1 MNMHLPQSIQTEQE
15 LAFLSAV
22 QSQIISPRESKPI
35 IAVLQDIVSGF
46 YLLTKDGSV
55 TNKQFMNI
63 ISNTS
68 KFMGDIY
75 NYPYN
80 KMSEPELRHGLELM
94 SYILPKTLNLTL
106 NNGLYD
112 KDKEDNERLN
122 KVIIENGLIKQ
133 GTLDK
138 GIFQKKTKGL
148 VHSLFN
154 EFGQE
159 VTRDMFNDVQKII
172 CHWLIYNG
180 FSVGISDMLIDK
192 EIQDQMDE
200 EVANIDREVN
210 EIIVKL
216 HYGQIENNSIGLNNQ
231 QNFENEIMKILNK
244 GAGKIEKIGLKKI
257 GENKENRLMAMVES
271 GAKGS
276 KSNVK
281 QIISGLGQQDIE
293 GTRVPYG
300 FEDRTLPHF
309 QKFDDGT
316 EARGYVR
323 NSFMRGLSPQEFFF
337 HAISGRNGLIDTA
350 VKSFFHSTQLK
361 TKINNEYKNITIG
374 KFIDELLE
382 KHKEHISYKGPEDA
396 NMELLNIKELGYNVV
411 IPTGDEN
418 GKITFEE
425 LTHVTRH
432 DPSEKLY
439 KVTTKSGRDVIAVD
453 SESFIIWDNKR
464 NKFVKKQSSLLQ
476 IGDKLPKSL
485 KINIPENL
493 QVKEI
498 KVENYISKTDLIF
511 GNEFQE
517 ALQMYNDG
525 LNERD
530 KKGNIKQRNGT
541 KTLNKIQIEFKEKL
555 PKMTNDTL
563 KKKFVKN
570 ELQKGYVYTSY
581 NRDDNITTIEDSF
594 KLDYNNGK
602 LFGIYI
608 ADGCCDIKAN
618 SIRICNKNKNIQ
630 NFVESWFN
638 QRGINGKVEVKN
650 GQNSENYRFYSN
662 ALAKIFTSIFNHTAS
677 KKIIPEEFLY
687 APDEFIKGFLSGY
700 LSCDCNYNLTSGITT
715 HTASEN
721 ISDNIAF
728 MLNRFGIHTR
738 YYLQTIKRED
748 HHNNRHDLRIPTKY
762 YQKLNQVIDIIDEN
776 KAETFVQILEKNLN
790 ENGGK
795 DACYKKYVE
804 VKDVLLDE
812 IKEIEVLD
820 SKGEKVYDVTV
831 PKTLNFMISN
841 GLVIRDTSESG
852 YIQRKL
858 IKAMEDAKINH
869 DLTVRDALGNIVQF
883 LYGED
888 GIDAVKY
895 EAQDINY
902 IEMTP
907 QQMEDE
913 FLISFKDE
921 KLMGAL
927 LDEETLSDFNKIGN
941 RYERCMEYYNKIVE
955 DKRNL
960 IINVF
965 RKEFEKTL
973 EHPVSLYKLINN
985 AKITF
990 RTNEVKRQS
999 NIHPIEIIERLE
1011 KLEEELR
1018 LTKMNSATKNM
1029 GVLLRA
1035 YLSPKQVIKK
1045 YNFDK
1050 KVFNYIIEKIKLQ
1063 FKQAIAHPSE
1073 MVGIVSAQSIGE
1085 PVTQLT
1091 LNSVE
1096 YNTELLIKVNGKLQK
1111 VKIGEWIDKR
1121 IDEAEPENIELHP
1134 KDTVLEYV
1142 KDAKIE
1148 IMACDENGKMMWD
1161 NISAVT
1167 KHPVVNKDGS
1177 NTLIK
1182 VKTES
1187 GREVIA
1193 TKGKSFL
1200 TRQNNKILPKEGE
1213 DLRIGDYIPISNT
1226 FVELDHELYR
1236 WNIGKYIDKSK
1247 HVFMSEVE
1255 KAMKFREEND
1265 IKHGSK
1271 KCKDLLKDFKVEN
1284 TDGRRIRDKWYKYGL
1299 AKGIFTLPF
1308 NRGDSFVD
1316 AYRTKYSENNT
1327 NDCIYKKNCIYPK
1340 SATMQSGHVPE
1351 YLVLDNL
1358 TGFFIGAYLAEGH
1371 SILTQVLISNI
1382 DNAFNTRI
1390 NEFCERLG
1398 LKYHI
1403 DEDKEKMGG
1412 PTCKNPGHTKTLR
1425 IHSTILAELFIKL
1438 FGKTSDK
1445 KNIPVELLEGN
1456 KDFLKGIIDGYFSG
1470 DGCIK
1475 EDSIHVSSISRTL
1488 LEDISNILAKFNIFS
1503 KIVSREKAQEYNI
1516 IKRGL
1521 KARLSYDLSLSLIDS
1536 IKFKNNFN
1544 LTIKYKQETL
1554 KNMISK
1560 TNDIYR
1566 RTDKIPE
1573 VILTNTILKEYTR
1586 NDIYKLLNNKDG
1598 KIKGKLIK
1606 EHKLVNE
1613 DYIILQKLLNEEVC
1627 YDKVISIE
1635 EVENPNYY
1643 VYDLTCDIT
1652 KNFMLSSLVGVVD
1665 TFHSSGVANT
1675 GTQTVRG
1682 VPRIKEI
1689 FSFSNNIK
1697 TPSMTIYLK
1706 DEYKK
1711 DLQVATELKNKI
1723 ELTHMKQI
1731 VSASKIFYC
1740 PKSKINDVEGYG
1752 DFMRMFEIYEEYK
1765 NIKELSPWFMVF
1777 EFDKKKMFD
1786 LQIHMIDLEYILQS
1800 EIRNKY
1806 SEKFDVIY
1814 VLSDENS
1821 EKLALRINII
1831 SSLERTD
1838 NIIGDIKLLYNYIQE
1853 VLIKGVKGIKKVA
1866 LSKKDLMEYNEDT
1879 NTFEKSY
1886 EWILQTDGINMK
1898 EILKYNEVEA
1908 SRIYCN
1914 DINVMNE
1921 IFGIEV
1927 AKQTF
1932 IKELHDVLSGASVG
1946 NKHVSLL
1953 ADIVTA
1959 RGNLLSI
1966 DRHGINKSD
1975 IGPLAKCSFEE
1986 TSEQLIKA
1994 GLFAD
1999 YDNLKGV
2006 SANIMLG
2013 QIPQCGTGDS
2023 KILLDENKLGLINM
2037 ESSLIKDKNIDISK
2051 EVENLCIPE
2060 NLFNDTK
2067 PKEYPG
2073 NYDMEEF
2080 EVS

>member
-15 LAFLSAV
+15 LTLAAV
-22 QSQIISPRESKPI
+22 QAQIISPRESKPI

-46 YLLTKDGSV
+46 YLLTRDGTV
-55 TNKQFMNI
+55 TDKQFMNI
-63 ISNTS
+63 TANTS

-106 NNGLYD
+106 NNGLFD

-154 EFGQE
+154 EYGQE
-159 VTRDMFNDVQKII
+159 VTKDMFNDIQKII

-210 EIIVKL
+210 ETIVKL

-244 GAGKIEKIGLKKI
+244 GAGKIEKIGIKKI
-257 GENKENRLMAMVES
+257 SENKDNRLMAMVES

-350 VKSFFHSTQLK
+350 VKSCRKDTNLRLINREQGEFIK
-361 TKINNEYKNITIG
+361 TDIG
-374 KFIDELLE
+374 PFIDNLLE
-382 KHKEHISYKGPEDA
+382 KHEDKIIHKGPEDA
-396 NMELLNIKELGYNVV
+396 NMELLNIKELGYDIL
-411 IPTGDEN
+411 IPTGDEK
-418 GKITFEE
+418 GKISYEE

-432 DPSEKLY
+432 DPSEKMY
-439 KVTTKSGRDVIAVD
+439 KITTKSGRSVTAID
-453 SESFIIWDNKR
+453 SESFIVWDEIRQEFIPIK
-464 NKFVKKQSSLLQ
+464 SSLLDTE
-476 IGDKLPKSL
+476 IHKLPKSL
-485 KINIPENL
+485 KINISEELMQNEIKLDKYLSKNEYLFASELFKAKKYYDNL
-493 QVKEI
+493 TSGKLADKLEKTLNEFKEVLPNMKPSTLKTKFVISYIDGNVYSSSGRVNTEI
-498 KVENYISKTDLIF
+498 KVS
-511 GNEFQE
+511 
-517 ALQMYNDG
+517 
-525 LNERD
+525 
-530 KKGNIKQRNGT
+530 
-541 KTLNKIQIEFKEKL
+541 EKL
-555 PKMTNDTL
+555 IMNYD
-563 KKKFVKN
+563 
-570 ELQKGYVYTSY
+570 
-581 NRDDNITTIEDSF
+581 
-594 KLDYNNGK
+594 NGK
-602 LFGIYI
+602 MFGIYI
-608 ADGCCDIKAN
+608 ADGCCDLHKNAV
-618 SIRICNKNKNIQ
+618 RICNKDKNIQ
-630 NFVESWFN
+630 EFVVNWFKKL
-638 QRGINGKVEVKN
+638 GINGKLYAKQN
-650 GQNSENYRFYSN
+650 QNSETYDFYSSLLTN
-662 ALAKIFTSIFNHTAS
+662 LFIKMFKHGAKN
-677 KKIIPEEFLY
+677 KVIPEEFLY
-687 APDEFIKGFLSGY
+687 GPDEFIKGFLSGY
-700 LSCDCNYNLTSGITT
+700 LSCDCNYNTVSGITS
-715 HTASEN
+715 HSASKN
-721 ISDNIAF
+721 ISDNVSF
-728 MLNRFGIHTR
+728 MLNRFGIHTK
-738 YYLQTIKRED
+738 YYCQTNKREEY
-748 HHNNRHDLRIPTKY
+748 HSNRHDLRIPTKY
-762 YQKLNQVIDIIDEN
+762 YQKLSTIIEIIDISKLN
-776 KAETFVQILEKNLN
+776 KFNEILEKNSKDN
-790 ENGGK
+790 WGK
-795 DACYKKYVE
+795 DACYKQYVE
-804 VKDVLLDE
+804 VEDVLLDE

-820 SKGEKVYDVTV
+820 SNGEKVYDVTV

-852 YIQRKL
+852 YLQRKL

-888 GIDAVKY
+888 GIDSVKY
-895 EAQDINY
+895 EAQDVNH

-913 FLISFKDE
+913 YLISYKDE

-927 LDEETLSDFNKIGN
+927 LKEETLSNFNKIGDN
-941 RYERCMEYYNKIVE
+941 YEKCMDYYNKIVE

-960 IINVF
+960 IVNVF

-985 AKITF
+985 AKIQF

-999 NIHPIEIIERLE
+999 DIHPIEIIEELE

-1050 KVFNYIIEKIKLQ
+1050 KIFMSILDKIRLQ

-1085 PVTQLT
+1085 PITQLT

-1096 YNTELLIKVNGKLQK
+1096 YNTELLLKVNGKLQK

-1121 IDEAEPENIELHP
+1121 IDDAEVENIEHHP

-1161 NISAVT
+1161 NVSAVT

-1236 WNIGKYIDKSK
+1236 WNIGKYFNKSK
-1247 HVFMSEVE
+1247 HVFTSEIE
-1255 KAMKFREEND
+1255 KAMKFREEHN
-1265 IKHGSK
+1265 IKHGSQ
-1271 KCKDLLKDFKVEN
+1271 KCKDLLKDFKVEDN
-1284 TDGRRIRDKWYKYGL
+1284 GRRIRDKWYKYGL
-1299 AKGIFTLPF
+1299 EKEIFTLPF
-1308 NRGDSFVD
+1308 ARGDAFLD
-1316 AYRTKYSENNT
+1316 AYKTKYCENNT
-1327 NDCIYKKNCIYPK
+1327 GNFVCKKNCIYPK
-1340 SATMQSGHVPE
+1340 NATMQSGHVPE

-1371 SILTQVLISNI
+1371 STLTQVLISNI
-1382 DNAFNTRI
+1382 DDVFNARI

-1403 DEDKEKMGG
+1403 DEDKKKIGG
-1412 PTCKNPGHTKTLR
+1412 PCCKNPGHTKTLR
-1425 IHSTILAELFIKL
+1425 IHSTLFAELFIKL

-1456 KDFLKGIIDGYFSG
+1456 KEFLKGIIDGYFSG
-1470 DGCIK
+1470 DGYVGK
-1475 EDSIHVSSISRTL
+1475 DGVNVGSISKEL
-1488 LEDISNILAKFNIFS
+1488 LEGISHILLIFGIHS
-1503 KIVSREKAQEYNI
+1503 RIVSQENVQEYN

-1521 KARLSYDLSLSLIDS
+1521 KAKLGYKLNLSKLNS

-1544 LTIKYKQETL
+1544 LLIKHKQEGLNNLTSSHIYSL
-1554 KNMISK
+1554 KDEVPFVELSNIK
-1560 TNDIYR
+1560 F
-1566 RTDKIPE
+1566 DKIS
-1573 VILTNTILKEYTR
+1573 R
-1586 NDIYKLLNNKDG
+1586 NDIYKLLYKKDESIKIQG
-1598 KIKGKLIK
+1598 KKMKSLKLNDDDINIL
-1606 EHKLVNE
+1606 KLVL
-1613 DYIILQKLLNEEVC
+1613 DEEIQ
-1627 YDKVISIE
+1627 YDKIISITE
-1635 EVENPNYY
+1635 EENPNHY

-1652 KNFMLSSLVGVVD
+1652 KNFSLWNTIIGRD
-1665 TFHSSGVANT
+1665 TFHSSGQSST

-1723 ELTHMKQI
+1723 ELTYMKQI

-1740 PKSKINDVEGYG
+1740 PKSKINEVEGYA

-1765 NIKELSPWFMVF
+1765 NIKELSPWFMMF

-1800 EIRNKY
+1800 EVKNKY
-1806 SEKFDVIY
+1806 SDKFDVIY

-1831 SSLERTD
+1831 SSLEKTD
-1838 NIIGDIKLLYNYIQE
+1838 NIVGDIKVLYNFIQDI
-1853 VLIKGVKGIKKVA
+1853 LIKGIKGMNKAA
-1866 LSKKDLMEYNEDT
+1866 LSKKDLMEYNENT

-1886 EWILQTDGINMK
+1886 EWILQTDGINML
-1898 EILKYNEVEA
+1898 EVLKFNEVNA

-1914 DINVMNE
+1914 DINIMNE
-1921 IFGIEV
+1921 TFGIEV
-1927 AKQTF
+1927 AKQSF
-1932 IKELHDVLSGASVG
+1932 MHELHDCLSGASVG

-2023 KILLDENKLGLINM
+2023 KILLDEQKLGLLNM
-2037 ESSLIKDKNIDISK
+2037 ETALIKDKNIDIPK

-2060 NLFNDTK
+2060 NLFEDTK

-2073 NYDMEEF
+2073 NYEMEEF
-2080 EVS
+2080 EVN

>member
-15 LAFLSAV
+15 LTLAAV
-22 QSQIISPRESKPI
+22 QAQIISPRESKPI

-46 YLLTKDGSV
+46 YLLTRDGTV
-55 TNKQFMNI
+55 TDKQFMNI
-63 ISNTS
+63 TANTS

-106 NNGLYD
+106 NNGLFD

-154 EFGQE
+154 EYGQE
-159 VTRDMFNDVQKII
+159 VTKDMFNDIQKII

-210 EIIVKL
+210 ETIVKL

-244 GAGKIEKIGLKKI
+244 GAGKIEKIGIKKI
-257 GENKENRLMAMVES
+257 SENKDNRLMTMVES

-350 VKSFFHSTQLK
+350 VKSIPHSTRIK
-361 TKINNEYKNITIG
+361 YNINNNYITKPIG
-374 KFIDELLE
+374 EFVDELLE
-382 KHKEHISYKGPEDA
+382 KHPEHITHKGQEDA
-396 NMELLNIKELGYNVV
+396 NMELLNIKELGYDVT
-411 IPTGDEN
+411 IPTSDDN

-425 LTHVTRH
+425 LTHITRH

-439 KVTTKSGRDVIAVD
+439 KITTKSGRTATAVD
-453 SESFIIWDNKR
+453 SETFLIWNEQE
-464 NKFVKKQSSLLQ
+464 NKFIKKKSSLIQ
-476 IGDKLPKSL
+476 IGEKVPKSL
-485 KINIPENL
+485 KINIPEHMQIKILNVDKYVSKKDIL
-493 QVKEI
+493 FGSEI
-498 KVENYISKTDLIF
+498 C
-511 GNEFQE
+511 E
-517 ALQMYNDG
+517 ALEFYQDMTQG
-525 LNERD
+525 QVNERLQQVLD
-530 KKGNIKQRNGT
+530 EYKD
-541 KTLNKIQIEFKEKL
+541 KL
-555 PKMTNDTL
+555 PDMPISGL
-563 KKKFVKN
+563 KTKFKYIKDKN
-570 ELQKGYVYTSY
+570 VYELGYIYNYTG
-581 NRDDNITTIEDSF
+581 TINYDLRIEEEI
-594 KLDYNNGK
+594 LMNYENGK
-602 LFGIYI
+602 FFGIYV
-608 ADGCCDIKAN
+608 ADGCSDIKAN

-630 NFVESWFN
+630 EFVITWFTK
-638 QRGINGKVEVKN
+638 RGLKGKVDKKR
-650 GQNSENYRFYSN
+650 GQNSETYRCYSN
-662 ALAKIFTSIFNHTAS
+662 TLAKLLTGMFGHTALN
-677 KKIIPEEFLY
+677 KRIPEEFLY
-687 APDEFIKGFLSGY
+687 APDDFIKGFLSGY
-700 LSCDCNYNLTSGITT
+700 LSCDCGYDLLTGVTS

-721 ISDNIAF
+721 ISDNVAF

-762 YQKLNQVIDIIDEN
+762 YQKLSQVIDIIDDD
-776 KAETFVQILEKNLN
+776 KAEKFAQILEKNSKDN
-790 ENGGK
+790 AGK
-795 DACYKKYVE
+795 DACYKKLVE

-812 IKEIEVLD
+812 IKDIEVLE
-820 SKGEKVYDVTV
+820 SKREKVYDVCV
-831 PKTLNFMISN
+831 PATKNFMLNN
-841 GLVIRDTSESG
+841 GIVLFDTSESG
-852 YIQRKL
+852 YLQRKL

-888 GIDAVKY
+888 GIDSVKY
-895 EAQDINY
+895 EAQDVNH

-913 FLISFKDE
+913 YLISYKDE

-927 LDEETLSDFNKIGN
+927 LKEETLSNFNKIGDN
-941 RYERCMEYYNKIVE
+941 YEKCMDYYNKIVE

-960 IINVF
+960 IVNVF

-985 AKITF
+985 AKIQF

-999 NIHPIEIIERLE
+999 DIHPIEIIEELE

-1050 KVFNYIIEKIKLQ
+1050 KIFMSILDKIRLQ

-1085 PVTQLT
+1085 PITQLT

-1096 YNTELLIKVNGKLQK
+1096 YNTELLLKVNGKLQK

-1121 IDEAEPENIELHP
+1121 IDDAEVENIEHHP

-1161 NISAVT
+1161 NVSAVT

-1236 WNIGKYIDKSK
+1236 WNIGKYFDKSK
-1247 HVFMSEVE
+1247 HVFTSEIE
-1255 KAMKFREEND
+1255 KAMKFREEHN
-1265 IKHGSK
+1265 IKHGSQ
-1271 KCKDLLKDFKVEN
+1271 KCKDLLKDFKVEDN
-1284 TDGRRIRDKWYKYGL
+1284 GRRIRDKWYKYGL
-1299 AKGIFTLPF
+1299 EKEIFTLPF
-1308 NRGDSFVD
+1308 ARGDAFLD
-1316 AYRTKYSENNT
+1316 AYKTKYCENNT
-1327 NDCIYKKNCIYPK
+1327 GNFVCKKNCIYPK
-1340 SATMQSGHVPE
+1340 NATMQSGHVPE

-1371 SILTQVLISNI
+1371 STLTQVLISNI
-1382 DNAFNTRI
+1382 DDVFNARI

-1403 DEDKEKMGG
+1403 DEDKKKMGG
-1412 PTCKNPGHTKTLR
+1412 PCCKNPGHTKTLR
-1425 IHSTILAELFIKL
+1425 IHSTLFAELFIKL

-1456 KDFLKGIIDGYFSG
+1456 KEFLKGIIDGYFSG
-1470 DGCIK
+1470 DGYVGK
-1475 EDSIHVSSISRTL
+1475 DGVNVGSISKEL
-1488 LEDISNILAKFNIFS
+1488 LEGISHILLIFGIHS
-1503 KIVSREKAQEYNI
+1503 RIVSQENVQEYN

-1521 KARLSYDLSLSLIDS
+1521 KAKLGYKLNLSKLNS

-1544 LTIKYKQETL
+1544 LLIKHKQEGLNNLTSSHIYSL
-1554 KNMISK
+1554 KDEVPFVELSNIK
-1560 TNDIYR
+1560 F
-1566 RTDKIPE
+1566 DKIS
-1573 VILTNTILKEYTR
+1573 R
-1586 NDIYKLLNNKDG
+1586 NDIYKLLYKKDESIKIQG
-1598 KIKGKLIK
+1598 KKMKSLKLNDDDINIL
-1606 EHKLVNE
+1606 KLVL
-1613 DYIILQKLLNEEVC
+1613 DEEIQ
-1627 YDKVISIE
+1627 YDKIISITE
-1635 EVENPNYY
+1635 EENPNHY

-1652 KNFMLSSLVGVVD
+1652 KNFSLWNTIIGRD
-1665 TFHSSGVANT
+1665 TFHSSGQSST

-1723 ELTHMKQI
+1723 ELTYMKQI

-1740 PKSKINDVEGYG
+1740 PKSKINEVEGYA

-1765 NIKELSPWFMVF
+1765 NIKELSPWFMMF

-1800 EIRNKY
+1800 EVKNKY
-1806 SEKFDVIY
+1806 SDKFDVIY

-1831 SSLERTD
+1831 SSLEKTD
-1838 NIIGDIKLLYNYIQE
+1838 NIVGDIKVLYNFIQDI
-1853 VLIKGVKGIKKVA
+1853 LIKGIKGMNKAA
-1866 LSKKDLMEYNEDT
+1866 LSKKDLMEYNENT

-1886 EWILQTDGINMK
+1886 EWILQTDGINML
-1898 EILKYNEVEA
+1898 EVLKFNEVNA

-1914 DINVMNE
+1914 DINIMNE
-1921 IFGIEV
+1921 TFGIEV
-1927 AKQTF
+1927 AKQSF
-1932 IKELHDVLSGASVG
+1932 MHELHDCLSGASVG

-1959 RGNLLSI
+1959 GGNLLSI

-2023 KILLDENKLGLINM
+2023 EILLDEQKLGLLNM
-2037 ESSLIKDKNIDISK
+2037 ETALIKDKNIDIPK

-2060 NLFNDTK
+2060 NLFEDTK

-2073 NYDMEEF
+2073 NYEMEEF
-2080 EVS
+2080 EVN